1 MRDHLTRFRALTTDR
16 WGGAAVVGLAVAAV
30 GVVTVVL
37 ALRPP
42 APSGAAASAAAPAT
56 TGIGSTASLTARPT
70 TSGAASV
77 MPSAPRT
84 SNPPTET
91 QTNPQ
96 IPGSSDPSSSV
107 RSSAPSPG
115 APDPQQVAARW
126 LQLACTWTHTGNN
139 QDNLQHARTL
149 MTAGAE
155 IGQNWR
161 INAGD
166 WHDLQS
172 RQVDS
177 RCTRITTR
185 VDVGNPSVDGRTTIV
200 VAMTA
205 DQIFSSAGNDFQ
217 RIAITETRELHRA
230 GNSWLVGNTAGTA

>member
-30 GVVTVVL
+30 GVVTIVL

-42 APSGAAASAAAPAT
+42 APGGAAASAAAPAT
-56 TGIGSTASLTARPT
+56 TGLGSTTSLTARPAAPGT
-70 TSGAASV
+70 ASV
-77 MPSAPRT
+77 MPSGPRT

-91 QTNPQ
+91 QTNPR
-96 IPGSSDPSSSV
+96 IPGDPSSTSV
-107 RSSAPSPG
+107 RSAAPSSG

-126 LQLACTWTHTGNN
+126 LQLACTWTHSGNY

-149 MTAGAE
+149 MAAGAE

-166 WHDLQS
+166 WGDLQS

-230 GNSWLVGNTAGTA
+230 GTSWLVGNTAGTA